1 MSQKNLKDI
10 IFETFIEV
18 NTLETIPDFKSRSK
32 RYRGLDP
39 EGSLMTREQITRTYI
54 YEGFVDGYQG
64 KLHKNKGPKGIA
76 ESFKG
81 DTLDKV
87 LDEFEGAFLEAFGEA
102 LEEIPSRQYDAGYS
116 LGVSARGGVKDAGFK
131 NN

>member
-1 MSQKNLKDI
+1 MSLKNLKDI
-10 IFETFIEV
+10 IFETFVNVRSLEV
-18 NTLETIPDFKSRSK
+18 IPNFESKSK
-32 RYRGLDP
+32 QYRGLNRD
-39 EGSLMTREQITRTYI
+39 GSLMTRDQITGTPI

-64 KLHKNKGPKGIA
+64 KRHKNKGPKGIA